1 MEIQQL
7 ADKRN
12 VDVDINKISN
22 DITVVGLKDDVRQ
35 LRDKINT
42 ILHDLSGNFIRCI
55 KSCKYQCEYCY
66 KEKNRLRYV
75 DD

>member
-12 VDVDINKISN
+12 VDVDINRMSN

-42 ILHDLSGNFIRCI
+42 ILYNLSGNVILCI
-55 KSCKYQCEYCY
+55 NPAKCGQCAYCNKVKSG
-66 KEKNRLRYV
+66 
-75 DD
+75 

>member
-7 ADKRN
+7 AHQRN
-12 VDVDINKISN
+12 VDVDINRISN

-42 ILHDLSGNFIRCI
+42 ILYNLSGNITLSI
-55 KSCKYQCEYCY
+55 KSCK
-66 KEKNRLRYV
+66 V
-75 DD
+75 G